1 MAAYTDRTQMGQA
14 PVTPLPESHMGVLP
28 TQRARATIGL
38 RTRPLATG
46 TIQVTTAGAADTF
59 DPQIGGVSLVTAPV
73 VRDTDVNTTAA
84 AIATA
89 INANFAAHNYLAT
102 VSTDTVTVMQRRSG
116 AITGAL
122 ATVVTGTGATT
133 DTDFSIDTDT
143 WTEFVSG
150 ATFDGNLYYE
160 LSWSGALLA
169 IEGLSA
175 AAARAVNIDFYCDG
189 QAVTFWV
196 GSFRAAGN
204 AIVQGLPLA
213 TATWLHTT
221 YGSVWPFLK
230 TADVDLNT
238 DIPFIIKVAADE
250 ELLYSV
256 GVI

>member
-1 MAAYTDRTQMGQA
+1 MATLPDANALGMA
-14 PVTPLPESHMGVLP
+14 PSTPLPTALSGVLP
-28 TQRARATIGL
+28 TMRARSTLGL

-46 TIQVTTAGAADTF
+46 TIQVTTAGVADTF
-59 DPQIGGVSLVTAPV
+59 DPKVNSVSLVSAPV

-89 INANFAAHNYLAT
+89 INANFANHNYLAT
-102 VSTDTVTVMQRRSG
+102 VATDTVTVRQRRSG

-122 ATVVTGTGATT
+122 ATTVTGTGATT
-133 DTDFSIDTDT
+133 TTDFSIDTDT

-160 LSWSGALLA
+160 LGWSGSLLA
-169 IEGLSA
+169 VSGLSA
-175 AAARAVNIDFYCDG
+175 ALARAIDLDFYCDG

-196 GSFRAAGN
+196 GSFRAASN
-204 AIVQGLPLA
+204 LIVQGLPLA

-221 YGSVWPFLK
+221 YGQPWPFLK
-230 TADVDLNT
+230 TATVDLNT
-238 DIPFIIKVAADE
+238 DIPFIIKVASDE

>member
-1 MAAYTDRTQMGQA
+1 MGLGSLET
-14 PVTPLPESHMGVLP
+14 TPQGGPYESVVP
-28 TQRARATIGL
+28 TLRARPTIGL
-38 RTRPLATG
+38 RTRPLG
-46 TIQVTTAGAADTF
+46 TITYEVTGGDNAADTF
-59 DPQIGGVSLVTAPV
+59 DMLAGGVSLVAAPV
-73 VRDTDVNTTAA
+73 AWTSSHGTTAA

-102 VSTDTVTVMQRRSG
+102 VSSATVTIMQRRSG
-116 AITGAL
+116 AAPTFSVTEVGDAAGTLGGSGNMTG
-122 ATVVTGTGATT
+122 
-133 DTDFSIDTDT
+133 DTDT

-150 ATFDGNLYYE
+150 ATFDGALYYE
-160 LSWSGALLA
+160 LGFSGALLA
-169 IEGLSA
+169 VENLPA
-175 AAARAVNIDFYCDG
+175 TPLRAVNIDFYCDG